1 MIKQK
6 MHKRRKELLSSDE
19 EIDPMIYAVNM
30 VDCMLVLAV
39 GFLIFSI
46 MSIGLQSVVFSD
58 MSAEERSE
66 LSQAIKKS
74 VELEMGQELNETP
87 TTGSG
92 SGSTGYEDMGT
103 VYKDPQTGKMILIT
117 NG

>member
-1 MIKQK
+1 MIKHK
-6 MHKRRKELLSSDE
+6 MRKRRKELLSSDE

-46 MSIGLQSVVFSD
+46 MSMGLQSVVFSD
-58 MSAEERSE
+58 MSSQEKSE
-66 LSQAIKKS
+66 LSQEIKKT
-74 VELEMGQELNETP
+74 VRLEMGQELNETI
-87 TTGSG
+87 TVGSG
-92 SGSTGYEDMGT
+92 GTTGYEDLGT